1 MPGTKKYSTVS
12 KEKNSGCLTGPREA
26 NGQLVSDGRKAQM
39 MKKKKSTEAC
49 KEEGCLLPSF
59 AHPSFYLLFLWVG
72 GAGCKGGQ

>member
-39 MKKKKSTEAC
+39 MKKKKEHRS
-49 KEEGCLLPSF
+49 
-59 AHPSFYLLFLWVG
+59 V
-72 GAGCKGGQ
+72 